1 MLHVTRTLLQVL
13 VMQCGYHGLG
23 HTVTG
28 LYNPAASS
36 TGADLCA
43 KKDSELPHAHTPW
56 LLCQLMEYGPRP
68 IWSAQSLLSRS
79 GTVNF
84 VHISVTPWLSRGAY
98 QDQQVLDNLQPAA
111 KEAIQNIFPALAVQ
125 SDQSQRCGAGRASG
139 YRAHRP
145 SPKIHP
151 PTHTTPPQHLH
162 NTSTTPPQ
170 HVRYNDKTKNKGIS
184 PTGNRTP
191 ASCEL
196 SCG

>member
-98 QDQQVLDNLQPAA
+98 QDQRQVLDNLQPAA

-162 NTSTTPPQ
+162 STFDTTTRP
-170 HVRYNDKTKNKGIS
+170 KTRVSLRRGIE
-184 PTGNRTP
+184 PRPP
-191 ASCEL
+191 ASCPVDDKQKY
-196 SCG
+196 